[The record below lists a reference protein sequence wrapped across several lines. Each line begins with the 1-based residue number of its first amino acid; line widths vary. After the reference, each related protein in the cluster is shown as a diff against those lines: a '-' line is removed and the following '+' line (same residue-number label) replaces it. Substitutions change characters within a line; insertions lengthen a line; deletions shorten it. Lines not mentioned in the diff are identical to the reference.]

1 MKRISGGFTLIEI
14 LVVLALIGVLAMVV
28 VPNLGG
34 LVGRGSEQA
43 YNSDRSAIQAAVDSY
58 YTDPTTR
65 VGGSRQYPTKTTG
78 SGTNPTYSAG
88 TWSSDGGFIYFDKI
102 IAEGYMSDA
111 AASAGYQ
118 NRVVATPTPAFGTGS
133 YNWYTDPNGKVKAW
147 FWPTPTPTPGTPESG
162 YKSGVFP

>member
-1 MKRISGGFTLIEI
+1 MKRFSGGFTLVEI

-65 VGGSRQYPTKTTG
+65 VDGARQYPTKSG

-102 IAEGYMSDA
+102 IDKGYMSDA
-111 AASAGYQ
+111 PTSAGYQ

-133 YNWYTDPNGKVKAW
+133 YNWYADPSGRVKAW
-147 FWPTPTPTPGTPESG
+147 YWPTPTPTPGTPESG

>member
-43 YNSDRSAIQAAVDSY
+43 YNSDRSAVQAAVDAY

-65 VGGSRQYPTKTTG
+65 VGGARQYPTKSG

-102 IAEGYMSDA
+102 VAKGYMSDA

-118 NRVVATPTPAFGTGS
+118 NRVSTGPDTFGTGS
-133 YNWYTDPNGKVKAW
+133 YNWYTDPSGRVKAW
-147 FWPTPTPTPGTPESG
+147 YWPTPTPTPGTPESG

>member
-1 MKRISGGFTLIEI
+1 MTRISSGFTLVEI

-65 VGGSRQYPTKTTG
+65 VGGVRQYPTKSG

-102 IAEGYMSDA
+102 VAEGYMSDA

-118 NRVVATPTPAFGTGS
+118 NRVSTGPDTFGTGS
-133 YNWYTDPNGKVKAW
+133 YNWYTDPSGRVKAW
-147 FWPTPTPTPGTPESG
+147 YWPTPTPTPGTPESG

>member
-1 MKRISGGFTLIEI
+1 MKRFSGGFTLVEI

-65 VGGSRQYPTKTTG
+65 VDGARQYPTKSG
-78 SGTNPTYSAG
+78 SGTNPTYSATRRYSG
-88 TWSSDGGFIYFDKI
+88 KRHNALTSKGKRTRYSLTSDGVWLAIP
-102 IAEGYMSDA
+102 SV
-111 AASAGYQ
+111 
-118 NRVVATPTPAFGTGS
+118 R
-133 YNWYTDPNGKVKAW
+133 
-147 FWPTPTPTPGTPESG
+147 ESEE
-162 YKSGVFP
+162 